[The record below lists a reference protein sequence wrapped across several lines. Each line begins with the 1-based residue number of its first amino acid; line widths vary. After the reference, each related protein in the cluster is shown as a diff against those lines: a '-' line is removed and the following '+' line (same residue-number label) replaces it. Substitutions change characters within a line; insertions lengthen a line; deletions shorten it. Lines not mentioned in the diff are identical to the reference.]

1 MLRFL
6 AGFGVASVLWGAFLF
21 SYKQGWID
29 ISLEPEA
36 PPADEASVTDSPQ
49 DDDGPNKPTRP
60 RKKRTGGG
68 QQSAP
73 KRRSPGGTA
82 LVGDDLGENETRNL
96 NVGQGGGEE
105 QLRNTEIEQ
114 GFDGILSQVK
124 RCLIL
129 AAEDEPANGKLMF
142 GLRISGAGKV
152 TAVNLSGPS
161 SVTRGDSGACLRKA
175 AQGMHFRTFNGP
187 DMVVHYP
194 LTLEY

>member
-1 MLRFL
+1 M
-6 AGFGVASVLWGAFLF
+6 ASVLWGAFLF

-36 PPADEASVTDSPQ
+36 PPADAASVNDSSQ
-49 DDDGPNKPTRP
+49 DDEPGKPARP
-60 RKKRTGGG
+60 RKKRSGTNAAAN
-68 QQSAP
+68 AP
-73 KRRSPGGTA
+73 KKPRSPGGNS
-82 LVGDDLGENETRNL
+82 LVGDDLGENDTRNL
-96 NVGQGGGEE
+96 NVGQNGGEE

-114 GFDGILSQVK
+114 GFDGIMPQVK

-129 AAEDEPANGKLMF
+129 ASEDEPATGKLLF

-187 DMVVHYP
+187 DMVAHFP
-194 LTLEY
+194 ITLE

>member
-1 MLRFL
+1 VLRFL

-36 PPADEASVTDSPQ
+36 PPADEATVADSPA
-49 DDDGPNKPTRP
+49 DDEPDKPSRP
-60 RKKRTGGG
+60 RKKRPAA
-68 QQSAP
+68 SAA
-73 KRRSPGGTA
+73 KRPRSPGGNA
-82 LVGDDLGENETRNL
+82 LVGDDLGENDTRNL

-114 GFDGILSQVK
+114 GFDGIMSQVK

-129 AAEDEPANGKLMF
+129 ASEDEPASGKLVF

-161 SVTRGDSGACLRKA
+161 SVTKGDSGACLRKA

-187 DMVVHYP
+187 DMVAHFP
-194 LTLEY
+194 ITLE

>member
-1 MLRFL
+1 VLRFL

-21 SYKQGWID
+21 SYNQGWID

-36 PPADEASVTDSPQ
+36 PPTDEASVTDSQQ
-49 DDDGPNKPTRP
+49 DDDQPNKPARP
-60 RKKRTGGG
+60 RKKRPPAATT
-68 QQSAP
+68 A
-73 KRRSPGGTA
+73 KRPRSPGGNA
-82 LVGDDLGENETRNL
+82 LTGDELGENDTRSL
-96 NVGQGGGEE
+96 NVGQAGGEE
-105 QLRNTEIEQ
+105 QLRNTEVEQ
-114 GFDGILSQVK
+114 GFDGIMSQVK

-129 AAEDEPANGKLMF
+129 AAEDEPASGKLTF

-152 TAVNLSGPS
+152 TAVNLSGPA

-194 LTLEY
+194 LTLE

>member
-49 DDDGPNKPTRP
+49 DDDAPDKSKRP
-60 RKKRTGGG
+60 RKKRPAATT
-68 QQSAP
+68 AA
-73 KRRSPGGTA
+73 KRPRSPGGNA
-82 LVGDDLGENETRNL
+82 LVGDDLGENDTRTL

-105 QLRNTEIEQ
+105 QLRNTEIER

-129 AAEDEPANGKLMF
+129 AAEDEPASGKLVF
-142 GLRISGAGKV
+142 GLRISGSGKV

-161 SVTRGDSGACLRKA
+161 SVTRGDSGSCLRKA
-175 AQGMHFRTFNGP
+175 AQGMTFRTFNGP

-194 LTLEY
+194 LTLE

>member
-1 MLRFL
+1 VLRFL
-6 AGFGVASVLWGAFLF
+6 AGFSVASVLWGAFLF

-49 DDDGPNKPTRP
+49 DDDGPNKPARP
-60 RKKRTGGG
+60 RKKRPGSA
-68 QQSAP
+68 QSAP
-73 KRRSPGGTA
+73 KRRSPGGNA
-82 LVGDDLGENETRNL
+82 LVGDDLGENEARNL
-96 NVGQGGGEE
+96 NVGQNGGEE
-105 QLRNTEIEQ
+105 QLRNTEIER

-129 AAEDEPANGKLMF
+129 AADDEPANGKLVF
-142 GLRISGAGKV
+142 GLRISGSGNV
-152 TAVNLSGPS
+152 SAVNLSGPS
-161 SVTRGDSGACLRKA
+161 SVTRGDAGACLRKA

>member
-1 MLRFL
+1 VLSTRFL

-49 DDDGPNKPTRP
+49 DDDGPDKPARP
-60 RKKRTGGG
+60 RKKRPGGT
-68 QQSAP
+68 SAP
-73 KRRSPGGTA
+73 KRKSPGGNA
-82 LVGDDLGENETRNL
+82 LVGDDLGENDTRNL
-96 NVGQGGGEE
+96 NVGQNGGEE
-105 QLRNTEIEQ
+105 QLRNTEIER
-114 GFDGILSQVK
+114 GFDGILPQVK

-129 AAEDEPANGKLMF
+129 AADDEPASGKLVF

-187 DMVVHYP
+187 DMVAHYP
-194 LTLEY
+194 LTLE

>member
-1 MLRFL
+1 LRFL
-6 AGFGVASVLWGAFLF
+6 TGFGVASVLWGAFLF

-36 PPADEASVTDSPQ
+36 PPADTASVTDSPQ
-49 DDDGPNKPTRP
+49 DDDEPDKSKRP
-60 RKKRTGGG
+60 RKKRPA
-68 QQSAP
+68 SANAP
-73 KRRSPGGTA
+73 KRARSPGGNAMT
-82 LVGDDLGENETRNL
+82 GDDLGENDTRSL
-96 NVGQGGGEE
+96 NVGQNGGEE
-105 QLRNTEIEQ
+105 QLRNTEVEK

-129 AAEDEPANGKLMF
+129 AAEDEPASGKLTF
-142 GLRISGAGKV
+142 GLRISGSGNV

-175 AQGMHFRTFNGP
+175 AQGMHFRSFNGP

-194 LTLEY
+194 LTLE

>member
-36 PPADEASVTDSPQ
+36 PPADEASVTDAPA
-49 DDDGPNKPTRP
+49 DDGKGTPARS
-60 RKKRTGGG
+60 RKKRAA
-68 QQSAP
+68 AP
-73 KRRSPGGTA
+73 AKKSRPDACGDSQT
-82 LVGDDLGENETRNL
+82 GDDLGENDAKNL
-96 NVGQGGGEE
+96 NVGAAGGEE
-105 QLRNTEIEQ
+105 QLRGTEIEK
-114 GFDGILSQVK
+114 GFDAVFGQVK

-129 AAEDEPANGKLMF
+129 AAGDEPAHGKVTF
-142 GLRISGAGKV
+142 GLRISGEGKV

-161 SVTRGDSGACLRKA
+161 SVTQGDSGACLRKA
-175 AQGMHFRTFNGP
+175 ASGMHFRTFNGP

-194 LTLEY
+194 LTLE